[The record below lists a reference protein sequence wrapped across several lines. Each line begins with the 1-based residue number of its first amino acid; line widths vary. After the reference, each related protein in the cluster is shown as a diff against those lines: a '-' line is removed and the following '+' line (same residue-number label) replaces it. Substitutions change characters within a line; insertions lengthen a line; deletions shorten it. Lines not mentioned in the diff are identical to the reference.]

1 MAKSVIQQSLW
12 GRAENAFIMAMRK
25 RRDDSIIRKLGQ
37 SLPDPN
43 ITHITRDA
51 EFSILFH
58 ASIENS
64 FAGFKVL
71 LERGANPA
79 WANKYG
85 KLIEIFE
92 RKEKLII
99 FGLQG
104 VTVLQLCAKRNQ
116 IEMMNLAVK
125 NMTEEEK
132 VQVANSKSKSG
143 WTILMAA
150 CERDNIET
158 VKWLLHNRAD
168 PNVQMNVTHW
178 TAMHAASKNGHV
190 ETLKL
195 LLQVLIFI

>member
-71 LERGANPA
+71 LECGANPA
-79 WANKYG
+79 WANKY
-85 KLIEIFE
+85 
-92 RKEKLII
+92 
-99 FGLQG
+99 G